1 MVGDVVSRPGAGDAG
16 SSTEDEPG
24 VRHHVA
30 AAPKGEAL
38 EKQADDLACI
48 RDRAWAVCADRRI
61 AHDTAGVRDGA
72 LLLPPVSSTPTP
84 ALARISPSWVSAFP
98 PLPVTPSAPPAASQR
113 IARREADTAGTAVGD
128 DECGHDTLRVR
139 GGSCRNENYP
149 ARKSAINLVFLTCLC
164 GSFTS
169 ACQRGAELAD
179 RDGSA

>member
-98 PLPVTPSAPPAASQR
+98 PLPVTPSGPNVLIAPPAVSQSESPA
-113 IARREADTAGTAVGD
+113 ARLTPLVRRSETTNAAVIPSVEAGAAGTSRPQIRDQLGFP
-128 DECGHDTLRVR
+128 HLPLRQLHVSLPA
-139 GGSCRNENYP
+139 GG
-149 ARKSAINLVFLTCLC
+149 
-164 GSFTS
+164 
-169 ACQRGAELAD
+169 
-179 RDGSA
+179 